1 MGFRIDS
8 PLSKV
13 AGLLFATVALGY
25 VVIREAWG
33 FRFDA
38 FGGGPVGTALAVLA
52 VLILAILLITTDN
65 AFEG

>member
-1 MGFRIDS
+1 MGFRIES
-8 PLSKV
+8 PLAKA

-33 FRFDA
+33 FRIDA
-38 FGGGPVGTALAVLA
+38 LGSGPVEVALAVGA
-52 VLILAILLITTDN
+52 VLVVGALLVLTDN

>member
-8 PLSKV
+8 PLSKA

-33 FRFDA
+33 FRLDA
-38 FGGGPVGTALAVLA
+38 FGGGTAGTALAVLA
-52 VLILAILLITTDN
+52 VVVLAVLMITTDN
-65 AFEG
+65 AFER